1 VHDEIIADA
10 TDNEAAEVARE
21 IGEAMTMSLRGIPL
35 NTDPD
40 VGGASWG
47 SLYMKKAD
55 TMTEHDL
62 WYAAHPDEARAAEER
77 RK

>member
-1 VHDEIIADA
+1 MADA
-10 TDNEAAEVARE
+10 PDSEAREVARE

-35 NTDPD
+35 GTDPD

-47 SLYMKKAD
+47 SLYMKKAS
-55 TMTEHDL
+55 TMIANDS
-62 WYAAHPDEARAAEER
+62 WYAANPDEARAAELA